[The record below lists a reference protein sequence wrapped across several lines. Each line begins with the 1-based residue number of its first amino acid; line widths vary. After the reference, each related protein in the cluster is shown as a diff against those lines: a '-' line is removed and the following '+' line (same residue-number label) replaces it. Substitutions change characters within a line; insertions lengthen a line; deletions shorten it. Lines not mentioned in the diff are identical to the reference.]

1 MARKRREDFFEE
13 IERIDQ
19 VVNEVI
25 DAERDALQRMI
36 SAPAGPAKS
45 AALHAYRRAAA
56 VEKKAVDRR
65 QRFLDKHRP

>member
-1 MARKRREDFFEE
+1 MARKRREDFFEQ
-13 IERIDQ
+13 IERIGQ

-25 DAERDALQRMI
+25 DAERDALQRLI
-36 SAPAGPAKS
+36 SAPVGPAKS